1 MGLYQT
7 SIVIQ
12 VMVHLTLQLGITVWI
27 LMGIFQEDR
36 EGQMPRRSCYLIMR
50 YLGPHLG
57 SLRR

>member
-7 SIVIQ
+7 STVIQ

-36 EGQMPRRSCYLIMR
+36 EGQMPRRSCYLIRR
-50 YLGPHLG
+50 Y
-57 SLRR
+57 

>member
-7 SIVIQ
+7 STVIQ

-36 EGQMPRRSCYLIMR
+36 EGQMPRSCYLIMR
-50 YLGPHLG
+50 Y
-57 SLRR
+57 